1 MEWTKEAR
9 EKRAE
14 LLRQFRDNIDSDDI
28 RVKEKIKQK
37 LIENEFVIH
46 VLNNKELEE
55 ADCQPEDYYGINI
68 LPYYIIEPTQ
78 TDVQNFICFEVDYDE
93 IDFANNCVKNLMI
106 KFIVLCEQKTIID
119 ADTSLSRHDLL
130 AALLMDQF
138 NFTNYFGAKIR
149 CISDTASI
157 VDSSYSCRTL
167 IFKQITDNNLV
178 KTRNKIPML
187 ANKEIHV

>member
-1 MEWTKEAR
+1 MEWTKEAKD
-9 EKRAE
+9 KRAE

-28 RVKEKIKQK
+28 KVKEKIKKQLLK
-37 LIENEFVIH
+37 NELIIH

-55 ADCQPEDYYGINI
+55 ADAQPEDYYGINI

-78 TDVQNFICFEVDYDE
+78 TNVQNFICIEVDYDE
-93 IDFANNCVKNLMI
+93 IDFANNCVKNLMV
-106 KFIVLCEQKTIID
+106 KFIVLCEQKNIID
-119 ADTSLSRHDLL
+119 EDTSLARHDLM
-130 AALLMDQF
+130 AALLLDEF
-138 NFTNYFGAKIR
+138 NFTNYFGAKIK
-149 CISDTASI
+149 CISDVASV